1 MLKDIIK
8 AAFTVAA
15 LTSGA
20 AFLTDAYVKGMF
32 LKEFGKAALLIGLN
46 AITAKGANNTSGKNL
61 GIKQAGV
68 NSIAPRNVVYGKTR
82 VGGTIVQRSVSGNSN
97 TKLHHVIAL
106 AGHEINDIKKIFID
120 GGKGLVELDLSSD
133 FTTATENGETVYRVT
148 SSTFQ
153 NDENPEAYTDG
164 SLIKL
169 TFEKGDQTTANGYA
183 QAQIGSDWT
192 ADHKLQGIAYVYIN
206 CIADKEKFPSYP
218 TFSFEV
224 EGKKVYDPV
233 TATTV
238 YSTNP
243 ALIIRDYL
251 MDATYGFG
259 AISSEINDATTGAG
273 FVKARSDCNDSVS
286 ITGGTESRYTL
297 NGQFDSTEEPQQVLQ
312 HMLSAC
318 AGQLLYNNGKFSLF
332 VGKERTASGTIT
344 DDKLLAPI
352 SITTKASGQDLANGV
367 KATYVRPSDNYI
379 AAEITPYQDSTYL
392 TADTPSG
399 EQSADYENY
408 MDLSFPYTQSTFT
421 AQRLARIS
429 LDYHRQ
435 DQTLTA
441 IVPLEFMTHQVGDI
455 INFTNDRLGY
465 SGKDFEIV
473 AMGFEFIGDN
483 YLALRLNLKEYAGS
497 VFNNITYVADPTLPS
512 APSAGDNTVGTP
524 TGLTLSESSKNTT
537 AKEIYVKASWTND
550 DDDKIVATE
559 VAFKKST
566 DSEFSSNYT
575 SYPRTTFTFRAESST
590 TYNFKVRHISSTG
603 VAGDYTSVV
612 NITTSADVGTFTDGT
627 IAGITVA
634 TDKLYEGTGT
644 FNNSNTGFYL
654 DDQGQF
660 SLKDKLSFDGTT
672 LNISGNLTVENTITA
687 DKIVVDGINLDNL
700 ISATDLA
707 SNNYLTTFTGAVNI
721 SSGGSG
727 SGYPAELQI
736 QATNFTNAIGT
747 LQQAQSQL
755 NIRARNNTSNGGIA
769 FQGFN
774 GTVVSTY
781 GSFDSSGDMTFNND
795 VTVTGDL
802 TVNGTTTTL
811 NTATLDVEDKNITL
825 NYSTGDSSASANGAG
840 ITIQDAVN
848 STTDATILWDAT
860 NDEFDFSHGIT
871 LPDAKLL
878 KFGASS
884 DLEISHGG
892 TDSYITNNTG
902 DLYIT
907 NKADDK
913 DIIFRSD
920 NGSGGFQT
928 YFFLDG
934 SAEQVVFEKSAR
946 FTDNDK
952 AIFGTGSDLEIY
964 HDGGNSFIRETGTGN
979 FYIEGAGSV
988 RIRGATTQ
996 ENMIQASE
1004 NGAVTL
1010 YYNNSAKI
1018 ATTSSGIDVTGNI
1031 ESTGTINVDTADS
1044 TLPNTYFSAERYND
1058 SNGKLIFGVGEASPS
1073 GGTIGE
1079 TFIGNHNRRL
1089 HLGSVFDGVN
1099 HAPNIS
1105 IMHMMIDEDGDLYV
1119 SQNNT
1124 HTQWFQ
1130 ASTRNLHNI
1139 GTISNSGN
1147 ITSTGSAHTFY
1158 SGGGTG
1164 EIAVGRS
1171 VNQEIEIFV
1180 DDTNNK
1186 IIARQDS
1193 DSNGTHRFILDR
1205 YFAGTGANDFHIR
1218 KGGTNQLTIDT
1229 NANATFAGTIS
1240 SGKITANTGAAA
1252 AQPLTI
1258 GSSASSN
1265 YTLQNWITTAHSG
1278 VTAYMIAYGSG
1289 NSSQAGNFA
1298 MKNIASG
1305 GEIFFELQGG
1315 VEPLRLTSTGA
1326 TFAGTISSGTITSSG
1341 NIDVNSDSGQ
1351 LQFGADNDMQIFH
1364 NGAIGEINIATG
1376 DFLVDSVGDITL
1388 DAAGNDW
1395 NFNSQGGNKLK
1406 ITNAS
1411 GDVVLAVGQQ
1421 DKDLIFKGNDGGSTI
1436 TALTLD
1442 MSAGGNATFAGTIDS
1457 GAITTT
1463 DILTVNT
1470 DDFNY
1475 GIKVAQA
1482 TGTGYAPAS
1491 ILLEATQAGSRGQ
1504 GIYHYNTVNDKTWF
1518 TGTFYNNS
1526 SNSWGVAYASQTSFN
1541 SNIAQLANAKLI
1553 VTTGGSVGVGTT
1565 APDALFHVKHANNN
1579 VVGKFES
1586 GDNQVWINLND
1597 DGGGTYGALLG
1608 HDSDAGHMFAIADNS
1623 VTKRFVINDSG
1634 NVGIGTTSPAYKLD
1648 VVGKIKS
1655 SDRVLSNVYQSTST
1669 YGMAWKNSGGS
1680 DNMFL
1685 SNAGSLGIGTTS
1697 PSEKLEVS
1705 GKILATGGQIRAGSY
1720 LESFPSFSF
1729 ANDTDTGMFSDTA
1742 NQLEFATGGTSRM
1755 TLDSSGRVGIGT
1767 ATPSSATNVHLQKDN
1782 SAVLRVDAQDGG
1794 SAPAMTARI
1803 QLHGYEGRGA
1813 GIKIKD
1819 SVNSASGASSRE
1831 WFVGSGYAQSGFNI
1845 GYAADGVQSSYAAQN
1860 KLTIQTDGDVGIG
1873 TSSPAQKLE
1882 VAGRVR
1888 ATTDPTF
1895 EVYESSSER
1904 AGIQWVSSSNLYN
1917 IFSVG
1922 GDIRF
1927 ERSSSEIGRFTSSGL
1942 SVNGAA
1948 AISGNY
1954 NTSLGGYQINGTTVI
1969 DNSRNLQ
1976 NLESINMAD
1985 NKRIFFGDSGDFGI
1999 KHDGFHTYIQNA
2011 TGHVYFQQLADDND
2025 IVFQSDNG
2033 SGGITEYLRLDG
2045 SGADG
2050 TSLYTR
2056 FPDNS
2061 NLTFGSSNDLRLFHN
2076 GTDSYIQNHTGS
2088 LNIEN
2093 YSDDKDIYFKS
2104 DDGSGGLTT
2113 YFFLDGSDSST
2124 RFTVNPLK
2132 FNDNIKALFGT
2143 GSDLQIYHDGSNSY
2157 IKDAG
2162 TGTLRIL
2169 SDDVRIMNAAG
2180 TEISAQFIQDGEARL
2195 KYDNVTKLATKSTG
2209 IDVTGTTVTDILK
2222 ADGGTYAAGVDTQT
2236 DAALVIPQTKKIYSL
2251 NSSGNYLRNIFYH
2264 DGSNGHY
2271 IFGQTGTSLIADML
2285 FYAGSSG
2292 NFRFYASGSED
2303 VRIDT
2308 SGNVNLKTGALQIN
2322 GTTVIDSSRNLTN
2335 IGTISSGA
2343 ITSSGTEFIL
2353 GSGSISTK
2361 IKTINASGFTET
2373 AFEVYSSGAYRER
2386 IRIGNGGSVGIGTA
2400 SPSSSQKLDVA
2411 GKIRASQ
2418 DITITNGDLIVNT
2431 ESKGIRM
2438 LSANGTEYLVFV
2450 NDSGQLVV
2458 EEQ

>member
-273 FVKARSDCNDSVS
+273 FVKARSDCNDSVT

-429 LDYHRQ
+429 LDYQRQ

-497 VFNNITYVADPTLPS
+497 VFDNITYVADPTLPS

-654 DDQGQF
+654 DNTGQF

-700 ISATDLA
+700 ISATTQSGSIYLTEFTGIKIATAGA
-707 SNNYLTTFTGAVNI
+707 SN
-721 SSGGSG
+721 
-727 SGYPAELQI
+727 GYPALLRMQDD
-736 QATNFTNAIGT
+736 QGTNCFTDIT
-747 LQQAQSQL
+747 QSQTGI
-755 NIRARNNTSNGGIA
+755 NIRARANTAQGTIR
-769 FQGFN
+769 FQGIGSGITPVNYGGFDASGNFEIGTTDVIDASRNLLNLESINMADNKRIFFGNSGDFGIKHDGFHTYIQNATGHVYFQQLADDNDIIFQSDNGSGGVTPYLTIDGSASLTKFNINTKHLDSVKATFGDSADLEIYHN
-774 GTVVSTY
+774 GTD
-781 GSFDSSGDMTFNND
+781 SFIDDAGSGDLRIRSSFVKIEKYTGETMATFNDDNSVALYFNNSKKFETTSTGID
-795 VTVTGDL
+795 VTGNATISGDL

-860 NDEFDFSHGIT
+860 NDEFDFSHPINVT
-871 LPDAKLL
+871 
-878 KFGASS
+878 GALTSTS
-884 DLEISHGG
+884 ASF
-892 TDSYITNNTG
+892 NG
-902 DLYIT
+902 DVT
-907 NKADDK
+907 
-913 DIIFRSD
+913 
-920 NGSGGFQT
+920 
-928 YFFLDG
+928 
-934 SAEQVVFEKSAR
+934 
-946 FTDNDK
+946 
-952 AIFGTGSDLEIY
+952 
-964 HDGGNSFIRETGTGN
+964 FI
-979 FYIEGAGSV
+979 GAGS
-988 RIRGATTQ
+988 
-996 ENMIQASE
+996 
-1004 NGAVTL
+1004 
-1010 YYNNSAKI
+1010 
-1018 ATTSSGIDVTGNI
+1018 
-1031 ESTGTINVDTADS
+1031 
-1044 TLPNTYFSAERYND
+1044 
-1058 SNGKLIFGVGEASPS
+1058 
-1073 GGTIGE
+1073 
-1079 TFIGNHNRRL
+1079 
-1089 HLGSVFDGVN
+1089 
-1099 HAPNIS
+1099 
-1105 IMHMMIDEDGDLYV
+1105 
-1119 SQNNT
+1119 
-1124 HTQWFQ
+1124 
-1130 ASTRNLHNI
+1130 
-1139 GTISNSGN
+1139 
-1147 ITSTGSAHTFY
+1147 
-1158 SGGGTG
+1158 
-1164 EIAVGRS
+1164 
-1171 VNQEIEIFV
+1171 
-1180 DDTNNK
+1180 
-1186 IIARQDS
+1186 
-1193 DSNGTHRFILDR
+1193 
-1205 YFAGTGANDFHIR
+1205 
-1218 KGGTNQLTIDT
+1218 
-1229 NANATFAGTIS
+1229 
-1240 SGKITANTGAAA
+1240 
-1252 AQPLTI
+1252 
-1258 GSSASSN
+1258 
-1265 YTLQNWITTAHSG
+1265 
-1278 VTAYMIAYGSG
+1278 
-1289 NSSQAGNFA
+1289 
-1298 MKNIASG
+1298 
-1305 GEIFFELQGG
+1305 
-1315 VEPLRLTSTGA
+1315 
-1326 TFAGTISSGTITSSG
+1326 
-1341 NIDVNSDSGQ
+1341 
-1351 LQFGADNDMQIFH
+1351 DM
-1364 NGAIGEINIATG
+1364 
-1376 DFLVDSVGDITL
+1376 
-1388 DAAGNDW
+1388 
-1395 NFNSQGGNKLK
+1395 
-1406 ITNAS
+1406 
-1411 GDVVLAVGQQ
+1411 
-1421 DKDLIFKGNDGGSTI
+1421 
-1436 TALTLD
+1436 
-1442 MSAGGNATFAGTIDS
+1442 
-1457 GAITTT
+1457 
-1463 DILTVNT
+1463 
-1470 DDFNY
+1470 
-1475 GIKVAQA
+1475 
-1482 TGTGYAPAS
+1482 
-1491 ILLEATQAGSRGQ
+1491 
-1504 GIYHYNTVNDKTWF
+1504 TW
-1518 TGTFYNNS
+1518 
-1526 SNSWGVAYASQTSFN
+1526 
-1541 SNIAQLANAKLI
+1541 
-1553 VTTGGSVGVGTT
+1553 
-1565 APDALFHVKHANNN
+1565 
-1579 VVGKFES
+1579 
-1586 GDNQVWINLND
+1586 
-1597 DGGGTYGALLG
+1597 
-1608 HDSDAGHMFAIADNS
+1608 
-1623 VTKRFVINDSG
+1623 
-1634 NVGIGTTSPAYKLD
+1634 
-1648 VVGKIKS
+1648 
-1655 SDRVLSNVYQSTST
+1655 
-1669 YGMAWKNSGGS
+1669 
-1680 DNMFL
+1680 
-1685 SNAGSLGIGTTS
+1685 
-1697 PSEKLEVS
+1697 
-1705 GKILATGGQIRAGSY
+1705 
-1720 LESFPSFSF
+1720 
-1729 ANDTDTGMFSDTA
+1729 
-1742 NQLEFATGGTSRM
+1742 
-1755 TLDSSGRVGIGT
+1755 
-1767 ATPSSATNVHLQKDN
+1767 DN
-1782 SAVLRVDAQDGG
+1782 SAD
-1794 SAPAMTARI
+1794 
-1803 QLHGYEGRGA
+1803 
-1813 GIKIKD
+1813 
-1819 SVNSASGASSRE
+1819 
-1831 WFVGSGYAQSGFNI
+1831 
-1845 GYAADGVQSSYAAQN
+1845 
-1860 KLTIQTDGDVGIG
+1860 KLN
-1873 TSSPAQKLE
+1873 
-1882 VAGRVR
+1882 
-1888 ATTDPTF
+1888 F
-1895 EVYESSSER
+1895 
-1904 AGIQWVSSSNLYN
+1904 
-1917 IFSVG
+1917 
-1922 GDIRF
+1922 
-1927 ERSSSEIGRFTSSGL
+1927 
-1942 SVNGAA
+1942 
-1948 AISGNY
+1948 
-1954 NTSLGGYQINGTTVI
+1954 
-1969 DNSRNLQ
+1969 
-1976 NLESINMAD
+1976 
-1985 NKRIFFGDSGDFGI
+1985 
-1999 KHDGFHTYIQNA
+1999 
-2011 TGHVYFQQLADDND
+2011 DDN
-2025 IVFQSDNG
+2025 
-2033 SGGITEYLRLDG
+2033 TK
-2045 SGADG
+2045 A
-2050 TSLYTR
+2050 
-2056 FPDNS
+2056 
-2061 NLTFGSSNDLRLFHN
+2061 TFGN
-2076 GTDSYIQNHTGS
+2076 
-2088 LNIEN
+2088 
-2093 YSDDKDIYFKS
+2093 SD
-2104 DDGSGGLTT
+2104 
-2113 YFFLDGSDSST
+2113 
-2124 RFTVNPLK
+2124 
-2132 FNDNIKALFGT
+2132 
-2143 GSDLQIYHDGSNSY
+2143 DLQIYHDGSNSY

-2195 KYDNVTKLATKSTG
+2195 KYDNSTKLATTSTG
-2209 IDVTGTTVTDILK
+2209 IDVTGTAVV
-2222 ADGGTYAAGVDTQT
+2222 DGLT
-2236 DAALVIPQTKKIYSL
+2236 
-2251 NSSGNYLRNIFYH
+2251 SSGQLYVNTG
-2264 DGSNGHY
+2264 DGV
-2271 IFGQTGTSLIADML
+2271 
-2285 FYAGSSG
+2285 GSSG
-2292 NFRFYASGSED
+2292 GIRLREGSNQSH
-2303 VRIDT
+2303 RIYPDNQYQYNSIGSSDPNWIWLQEGGSQNARLYDT
-2308 SGNVNLKTGALQIN
+2308 GFDLKQGAYQIN
-2322 GTTVIDSSRNLTN
+2322 GTTVIDSSRNLVN
-2335 IGTISSGA
+2335 IGTISATSTATIGGKTTISTATDEALVLNSTDNGPIYMAYKRSNDRHAYVGFGGGSDQFTINNEETAGTMVLATAGITALTIDSSQDVTFAGDIDLADAKKIKLGASDDLQIYHDATDSYITNDTGNLEIRNNTNDGDINFRSDNGSGGLTTYFA
-2343 ITSSGTEFIL
+2343 IDGGGEYNRFYKNAYFTDNVKALFGSSSDLQIYHNGSHSYIEDAGTGNLYIRGDNTIDIRRQVNGEQYITAVANGAVTLFYDGTSKLATTSTGVKVTGDIALTGSIQNTTVPAEASVKINENGYNDGTTYFRDLDIFDGKGNQFVKFDGSTQKVGIGTTAPRHKLSVNGTLGSSVFSGFGLGVVGGLATAESGTPNAAIGLQCANASSSKIFAYDY
-2353 GSGSISTK
+2353 SGSAGIPIS
-2361 IKTINASGFTET
+2361 IQPDNANVYICSG
-2373 AFEVYSSGAYRER
+2373 
-2386 IRIGNGGSVGIGTA
+2386 GGSVGIGTT
-2400 SPSSSQKLDVA
+2400 SPSSVLDVAGSAAVLTITDTRNQSFSVGDVMSSLAFDSDDTSGGSGSASHPRATISLKAENTFGSVTGLAFATKGDTSSAAVERMRITSGGTVGIGTTSPASSQKLDVA

-2450 NDSGQLVV
+2450 NNSGQLVV